1 MWNPFYMNIKI
12 TNNINN
18 FTITNFKEYKLN
30 KNKLNDNHSKNSYIK
45 RKVWWFG
52 NKDLLDINFELKK
65 ISYKM

>member
-1 MWNPFYMNIKI
+1 MNIKI